1 MTELIVLRL
10 IHVLSAVFWLGS
22 GIVSTFFLVP
32 VLSAAGPAGG
42 AVMQGLRSRGLMTAV
57 QVAAGLTMLS
67 GARLYAIVSNGF
79 SAAYFATPMGRTLG
93 IAGLLAA
100 LAFTLAM
107 TVGRPAQIRAAELAV
122 GLRSASETER
132 AALERQIGAL
142 RKRGG
147 LASMISLALLSL
159 SAAGMAVARY
169 L

>member
-10 IHVLSAVFWLGS
+10 VHVLSAIFWLGS

-42 AVMQGLRSRGLMTAV
+42 AVMQGLRNRGLMTAV
-57 QVAAGLTMLS
+57 LIAAVLTMLT
-67 GARLYAIVSNGF
+67 GVRLYAIVSNGF
-79 SAAYFATPMGRTLG
+79 SATYFATPMGRTLG
-93 IAGLLAA
+93 LAGLCAA
-100 LAFTLAM
+100 AAFALAM

-122 GLRSASETER
+122 GLRSATETER
-132 AALERQIGAL
+132 PQLERQIGAL

-147 LASMISLALLSL
+147 IASMISLVLLSL